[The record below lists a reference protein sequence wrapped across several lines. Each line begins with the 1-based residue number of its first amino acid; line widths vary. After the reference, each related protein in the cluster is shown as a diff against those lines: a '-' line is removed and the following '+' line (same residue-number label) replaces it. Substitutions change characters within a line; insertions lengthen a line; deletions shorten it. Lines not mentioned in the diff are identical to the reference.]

1 MERSLC
7 GASAV
12 GISYAR
18 RIAVYGSSRGVAA
31 RTSGSATPRRS
42 CLVFVAIR
50 RQLAHPKSSGN
61 RSDAIDQPEADSVLA
76 VPDCP
81 RPARAQFEEVRSII
95 VAGHVGRRELFDLE
109 LAASMVAEEVVRVA
123 AQAHEAGRTPGTGG
137 VTAPRAVNALRDEHL
152 RSWAWAVSAM
162 AGTEG
167 FR

>member
-1 MERSLC
+1 MDH
-7 GASAV
+7 ASSSARVLVSPVANAEWGDIRWVFASISV
-12 GISYAR
+12 G
-18 RIAVYGSSRGVAA
+18 
-31 RTSGSATPRRS
+31 
-42 CLVFVAIR
+42 
-50 RQLAHPKSSGN
+50 
-61 RSDAIDQPEADSVLA
+61 
-76 VPDCP
+76 P